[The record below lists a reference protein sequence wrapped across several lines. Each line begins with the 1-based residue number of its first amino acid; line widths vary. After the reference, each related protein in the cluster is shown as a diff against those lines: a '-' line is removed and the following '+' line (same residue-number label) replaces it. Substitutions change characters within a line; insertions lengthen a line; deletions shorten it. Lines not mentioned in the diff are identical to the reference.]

1 MKNFLFFLCSL
12 SLFACRDFNSTNTY
26 EFSSHIQVKHTPPVT
41 SVESIESSTI
51 KDFYGQEG
59 TYLYT
64 VILDT
69 SSNEQLLRN
78 KMYNLHNKLKI
89 PFVRVIKDR
98 AGNSIRDK
106 YILEDGLSPK
116 NLFNEFGSGINAA
129 LTWSNSW
136 VNFSLI
142 NTDSFIYMSLRDHTI
157 QCDDSPSYKSYTLI
171 GGVFESKKNA
181 DSVLRIYKKEESH
194 AYLQI
199 ERGCIYIISAP
210 MSE

>member
-12 SLFACRDFNSTNTY
+12 SLVACRDFNSTNTY
-26 EFSSHIQVKHTPPVT
+26 EFSSHKQVKLTPPVT
-41 SVESIESSTI
+41 SVESIESPTI
-51 KDFYGQEG
+51 KNFYGQED

-64 VILDT
+64 VVLDT
-69 SSNEQLLRN
+69 SSNEQLLRD
-78 KMYNLHNKLKI
+78 KMYKLHNKLKI

-98 AGNSIRDK
+98 TGNSIRDK
-106 YILEDGLSPK
+106 YILDDGLSSI
-116 NLFNEFGSGINAA
+116 NLFNENDFWKGAA
-129 LTWSNSW
+129 LTWSNSG
-136 VNFSLI
+136 VNLSLI

-157 QCDDSPSYKSYTLI
+157 RCDDSPSYKSFTLI

-181 DSVLRIYKKEESH
+181 DSALRIYKKEESQ

-199 ERGCIYIISAP
+199 ERGCIYITSAP

>member
-12 SLFACRDFNSTNTY
+12 SLVACRDFNSTNTY
-26 EFSSHIQVKHTPPVT
+26 EFSSHKQVKLTPPVT
-41 SVESIESSTI
+41 SVESIESPTI
-51 KDFYGQEG
+51 KNFYGQED

-64 VILDT
+64 VVLDT
-69 SSNEQLLRN
+69 SSNEHLLRD
-78 KMYNLHNKLKI
+78 KMFKLHNKLKI

-98 AGNSIRDK
+98 TGNSSSDK

-116 NLFNEFGSGINAA
+116 NLFNECGSGINTA

-157 QCDDSPSYKSYTLI
+157 KCDDSPSYKWYTLI
-171 GGVFESKKNA
+171 GGVFDSKKRA
-181 DSVLRIYKKEESH
+181 DSVLSIFKKEESQ

-199 ERGCIYIISAP
+199 ERGCIYITSAP

>member
-12 SLFACRDFNSTNTY
+12 SLVACRDFNSTNTY
-26 EFSSHIQVKHTPPVT
+26 EFSSHKQVKLTPPVT
-41 SVESIESSTI
+41 SVESIESPTI
-51 KDFYGQEG
+51 KNFYGQED

-64 VILDT
+64 VVLDT

-98 AGNSIRDK
+98 TGNSSRDK
-106 YILEDGLSPK
+106 YILDDGLSPK
-116 NLFNEFGSGINAA
+116 NLINENDFWKGAA
-129 LTWSNSW
+129 LTWSNSG

-142 NTDSFIYMSLRDHTI
+142 NTDFLICMSLRDHTI
-157 QCDDSPSYKSYTLI
+157 KFHDSPSYNCFTLI

-181 DSVLRIYKKEESH
+181 DSALRIYKKEESQ

-199 ERGCIYIISAP
+199 ERGCIYITSAP

>member
-12 SLFACRDFNSTNTY
+12 SLVACRDFNSNTTN
-26 EFSSHIQVKHTPPVT
+26 EFSSHKQVKLAPPVT
-41 SVESIESSTI
+41 SVESIESPTI

-59 TYLYT
+59 TFLYT
-64 VILDT
+64 VVLDT
-69 SSNEQLLRN
+69 SSNEQLLRD
-78 KMYNLHNKLKI
+78 KMFNLHNKLKI

-98 AGNSIRDK
+98 TGNSSRDK

-116 NLFNEFGSGINAA
+116 NLFNEFGSGINMA

-157 QCDDSPSYKSYTLI
+157 NCDDSPSYKWYTLI

-181 DSVLRIYKKEESH
+181 DSALRIYKKEESH

-199 ERGCIYIISAP
+199 EPGCIYITSAP